1 MSQIEDDSLEGNLSQ
16 IALRNCSGA
25 TWFSAQFYILSEQGT
40 SNKSGILCS
49 KCVKNKQTSIY
60 TASLYVLGTW
70 EGSLII
76 EGVPALASQEERHLV
91 FILSGYSLLLVN
103 VPFSLIIE
111 ADVQC
116 KFDRPQTSCIS

>member
-1 MSQIEDDSLEGNLSQ
+1 M
-16 IALRNCSGA
+16 
-25 TWFSAQFYILSEQGT
+25 
-40 SNKSGILCS
+40 
-49 KCVKNKQTSIY
+49 Y

-70 EGSLII
+70 ERSLII

-91 FILSGYSLLLVN
+91 FILSRYSLLLVN
-103 VPFSLIIE
+103 VLFSLIIE